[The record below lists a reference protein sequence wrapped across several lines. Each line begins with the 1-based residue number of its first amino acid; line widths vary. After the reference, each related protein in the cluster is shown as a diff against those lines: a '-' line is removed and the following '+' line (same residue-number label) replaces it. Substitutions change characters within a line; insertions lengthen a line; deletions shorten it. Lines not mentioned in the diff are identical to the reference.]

1 MTKFEFIEEYNPVTK
16 DTMYYTEKDG
26 KILMD
31 TLSATKDKAYKRF
44 INVASGVELKPS
56 KTVTETIYTLT
67 D

>member
-1 MTKFEFIEEYNPVTK
+1 MSKFEFITEYNPVTK

-31 TLSATKDKAYKRF
+31 TLSATKDRAYSRF
-44 INVASGVELKPS
+44 INVASGVDSKPS